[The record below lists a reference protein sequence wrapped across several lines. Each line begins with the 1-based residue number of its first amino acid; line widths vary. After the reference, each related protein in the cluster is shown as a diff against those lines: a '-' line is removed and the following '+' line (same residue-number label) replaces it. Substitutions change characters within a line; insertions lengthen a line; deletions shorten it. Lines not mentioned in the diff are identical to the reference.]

1 MAGVG
6 RMLRRLDWSRLT
18 GAPEEDAEKQSE
30 EEDLESSTS
39 AASDNEPLG
48 QNIYALLI
56 AEVTEAWEKVFGKS
70 AHRADLLTALRIV
83 YALFLV
89 FAVLGMQVFLLYSVS
104 SKLCVPAVRQIRHI
118 YDEFQVAIYGENTYI
133 TGNGFHRGMKGVE
146 PNMTGFNSLPIDK
159 KVEICSVPL
168 SQPYF
173 TYTILLIWTMT
184 CLAEIRRAVKLLF
197 TTLVNVPT
205 VKRVEHVLDD
215 KTIVGYTRGMKC
227 FIGAFC
233 FYPRIAATMLLNYL
247 GCRWL
252 LSTTNLEDLFLN
264 SLALEFMVILPELL
278 YNSFA
283 TTRGRKLTEATMLTA
298 GDPAAM
304 PKGTSLV
311 ISLVWVAVAVIW
323 VYLYMV
329 YLQSVLPGYNW
340 DVRPVCRAHPEIFEE
355 TEI

>member
-1 MAGVG
+1 
-6 RMLRRLDWSRLT
+6 
-18 GAPEEDAEKQSE
+18 
-30 EEDLESSTS
+30 
-39 AASDNEPLG
+39 
-48 QNIYALLI
+48 
-56 AEVTEAWEKVFGKS
+56 
-70 AHRADLLTALRIV
+70 
-83 YALFLV
+83 
-89 FAVLGMQVFLLYSVS
+89 
-104 SKLCVPAVRQIRHI
+104 
-118 YDEFQVAIYGENTYI
+118 
-133 TGNGFHRGMKGVE
+133 
-146 PNMTGFNSLPIDK
+146 
-159 KVEICSVPL
+159 
-168 SQPYF
+168 
-173 TYTILLIWTMT
+173 
-184 CLAEIRRAVKLLF
+184 
-197 TTLVNVPT
+197 
-205 VKRVEHVLDD
+205 
-215 KTIVGYTRGMKC
+215 MKC

-311 ISLVWVAVAVIW
+311 ISLIWVAVAVVW